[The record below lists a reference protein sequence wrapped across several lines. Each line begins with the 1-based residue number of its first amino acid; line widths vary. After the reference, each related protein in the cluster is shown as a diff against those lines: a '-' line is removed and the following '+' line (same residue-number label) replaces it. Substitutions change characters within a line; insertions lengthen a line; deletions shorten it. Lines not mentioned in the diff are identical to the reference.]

1 MKYRLIFSLLLFG
14 IVASSC
20 VDEGNN
26 PDPLE
31 LSSVIVTNEGNFS
44 DSDGSLTSY
53 DPASGATLEKAFEH
67 ANGRPLAG
75 IIQSAKI
82 AGEYIYIVLNATD
95 KIEVAEIK
103 SLESVATIELS
114 KTPADF
120 ALINDQ
126 TGYVS
131 NLYEGTVTVVD
142 LENYS
147 ATDQTIQVGSQP
159 RSIVRLNNRAYVANN
174 GSGNG
179 NTISVINTSD
189 HTVDHTLE
197 VGPGPDAM
205 AIDANG
211 RLWVVCSGLTA
222 FDDNWERD
230 PANDKPGSVYLVDGA
245 SATVIDS
252 VATGGHPAGI
262 ALNNDN
268 GKAYLLD
275 EGISVIDMNTLDIAE
290 EPFTSRPFNAIGYFP
305 AQQRLY
311 AGQSRG
317 YGQNGQALIYDLQGV
332 PVDSFNV
339 GIAPNGFLFMA
350 N

>member
-82 AGEYIYIVLNATD
+82 AGEYIDIVLYATD
-95 KIEVAEIK
+95 KIEVEEIK
-103 SLESVATIELS
+103 CLESVARIELS

-159 RSIVRLNNRAYVANN
+159 RSI
-174 GSGNG
+174 
-179 NTISVINTSD
+179 
-189 HTVDHTLE
+189 
-197 VGPGPDAM
+197 
-205 AIDANG
+205 G
-211 RLWVVCSGLTA
+211 RL
-222 FDDNWERD
+222 
-230 PANDKPGSVYLVDGA
+230 
-245 SATVIDS
+245 
-252 VATGGHPAGI
+252 
-262 ALNNDN
+262 
-268 GKAYLLD
+268 
-275 EGISVIDMNTLDIAE
+275 
-290 EPFTSRPFNAIGYFP
+290 
-305 AQQRLY
+305 
-311 AGQSRG
+311 
-317 YGQNGQALIYDLQGV
+317 
-332 PVDSFNV
+332 
-339 GIAPNGFLFMA
+339 
-350 N
+350 